1 MSRTTFAALLHKY
14 QTGAATPSE
23 RQVVEQWYALLKEE
37 PRPLSEREWK
47 SLENRLWAALKQKAM
62 GKATPDE
69 AKVVPL
75 WQRSVFKLSIAA
87 SVCLLAVFGY
97 GIYKLS
103 QSEGLPVGEILS
115 KTESGLK
122 VVRNTTVEDLAVALE
137 DGSKVL
143 LKPES
148 ELRFTEP
155 FADSERTVSLDGEAF
170 FEVSENP
177 DRPFLVNTGEITTKV
192 LGTSFSVRA
201 RPDDSIVE
209 VAVKTGKVSVYE
221 RTPEKSVSS
230 SKKGNGV
237 VIGPN
242 HQVVFTKN
250 EKLFLTGLV
259 DDPEPVPKQASEV
272 KPTLDFD
279 DVPLREVLGRL
290 ETTYNIDIETDKHT
304 LGECPLTARLSGKG
318 LYAQLEIICAVIQ
331 GTYEVK
337 GTTILISG
345 KGCEF

>member
-14 QTGAATPSE
+14 QSGTASPSE
-23 RQVVEQWYALLKEE
+23 CQVVEQWYALLDEE
-37 PRPLSEREWK
+37 PRPLHEREWK
-47 SLENRLWAALKQKAM
+47 ALENRLWAALEKKSL
-62 GKATPDE
+62 GKAPPAE

-75 WQRSVFKLSIAA
+75 WQRPVLRWSVAA
-87 SVCLLAVFGY
+87 SVCLLALMGY
-97 GIYKLS
+97 GINQFEWSGNLANRDVF
-103 QSEGLPVGEILS
+103 Q
-115 KTESGLK
+115 KTDAGTK
-122 VVRNTTVEDLAVALE
+122 VISNTTDEDLAVALE
-137 DGSKVL
+137 DGSKVT

-148 ELRFTEP
+148 ELRFSEP
-155 FADSERTVSLDGEAF
+155 FADSERIVLLDGEAF
-170 FEVSENP
+170 FEVSANP
-177 DRPFLVNTGEITTKV
+177 DRPFLVNTGELTTKV
-192 LGTSFSVRA
+192 LGTSFSVKA
-201 RPDDSIVE
+201 RPGDSSVE

-230 SKKGNGV
+230 KKKGNGV

-259 DDPEPVPKQASEV
+259 DDPEPLPKQASEV
-272 KPTLDFD
+272 KHTLDFD
-279 DVPLREVLGRL
+279 DVPLREVLGQL
-290 ETTYNIDIETDKHT
+290 ETTYNIDIETDKQT